1 MKILKDGSKAFYA
14 KKNSSFSGLV
24 FFIIICA
31 ILVGLFLLTNSAI
44 LILLSIGAGLISL
57 YLLYGMFISKPLVT
71 IGNDYLLLCGHKV
84 LFREIGNLYRYKYA
98 TLEMIEVKVKDESK
112 YAPTSMQKFALQLG
126 HPLFFIAIGSM
137 DPTEAAE
144 LEAALS
150 NILPLEQGE
159 NR

>member
-1 MKILKDGSKAFYA
+1 MKILKDGSKAFYE
-14 KKNSSFSGLV
+14 KRNFSFSGLV

-31 ILVGLFLLTNSAI
+31 ILFGLFLLTNSAI

-57 YLLYGMFISKPLVT
+57 YLLYGMIISKALVT

-84 LFREIGNLYRYKYA
+84 LFTEIGTLYKYKYA

-112 YAPTSMQKFALQLG
+112 YPPTSMQKFASQLG

-137 DPTEAAE
+137 APSEAAE